1 MTGHPLAMKRALPVR
16 RGGWRGGRMLTGVSW
31 ESNRFPVPPSFDL
44 RFNFRVS
51 FSGLVRA
58 SCGPGPTHGH
68 V

>member
-1 MTGHPLAMKRALPVR
+1 
-16 RGGWRGGRMLTGVSW
+16 MLTGVSW